1 MPTFNTVHEFNVR
14 FQVAYVILPPL
25 QGMYATAT
33 LFLRT
38 FIIYVTARFAGRVR
52 YSYFIY
58 VLLIVYMT
66 ATFPY
71 VVLIIVFIRNGRL
84 EGAIEGIKFYVIP
97 KWDELYNIKVR
108 IRNVS

>member
-1 MPTFNTVHEFNVR
+1 
-14 FQVAYVILPPL
+14 
-25 QGMYATAT
+25 MYATAT

-38 FIIYVTARFAGRVR
+38 FIIYVTAIFAGRVR

-58 VLLIVYMT
+58 VLLIVYVT

-71 VVLIIVFIRNGRL
+71 VMLIIVFIRNGTL
-84 EGAIEGIKFYVIP
+84 EGAIEGITFYVIP